1 MASGGRKVEANSK
14 YCCAKALEELKSS
27 NQKLEQRAK
36 VLQVINKSSS
46 QMMKDLGELMVAVFN
61 ELITKGFNLKQL
73 DSVKDV
79 ISDNSLSA
87 LSE

>member
-1 MASGGRKVEANSK
+1 
-14 YCCAKALEELKSS
+14 
-27 NQKLEQRAK
+27 
-36 VLQVINKSSS
+36 
-46 QMMKDLGELMVAVFN
+46 MMKDLGELMVAVFN